1 MKSILPF
8 LLTIAIIITSIL
20 FLGSN
25 GVKSIQITT
34 DEGDSMD
41 DPNAMMSKMIHEIM
55 EDGPP
60 PGGAPVH
67 IQGKIEADP

>member
-1 MKSILPF
+1 
-8 LLTIAIIITSIL
+8 
-20 FLGSN
+20 
-25 GVKSIQITT
+25 
-34 DEGDSMD
+34 MD

>member
-1 MKSILPF
+1 MDYIEEKT
-8 LLTIAIIITSIL
+8 TIDGKHIHKEVHE
-20 FLGSN
+20 SN